1 MTETVLYDYWRSS
14 ASYRVR
20 IGLNLADIV
29 YRTEPVDLVSGEH
42 RLADHLSRNPQGFV
56 PVLDI
61 DGRRLTQ
68 SLAILEYL
76 DETCGLGLLPEEP
89 LERARVRALTHV
101 LAIDVH
107 PVCNLSVVRYA
118 IEQTADESLR
128 DRWMGRFIGAGLI
141 AFEAHLADFQAAPFC
156 TGSSPSLA
164 DICLVPQLYN
174 ARRWS
179 VDYRHCVRICAIE
192 NACKHHPAFIAGHP
206 QQALSSVAGV

>member
-1 MTETVLYDYWRSS
+1 M
-14 ASYRVR
+14 
-20 IGLNLADIV
+20 
-29 YRTEPVDLVSGEH
+29 
-42 RLADHLSRNPQGFV
+42 
-56 PVLDI
+56 
-61 DGRRLTQ
+61 
-68 SLAILEYL
+68 
-76 DETCGLGLLPEEP
+76 
-89 LERARVRALTHV
+89 

-107 PVCNLSVVRYA
+107 PVCNLSRVRYA

-128 DRWMGRFIGAGLI
+128 ERWMGRFIGAGLI